1 MSNNSQSICYKISLT
16 QLILHD
22 HHSYYPTN
30 KSITFLLITITNNNK
45 VTTTIAMT
53 NYPRKDNNIRP
64 NINKCKTTNSLLR
77 MLKWRQKGKRMK
89 IKILPLFL
97 LPLGIMLLVLVRLVL
112 FSHMLLWRCSL
123 WEHPTLKSLLP
134 KVLKKL
140 LPKVRRILVVNG
152 NL

>member
-45 VTTTIAMT
+45 VTTIIVMISC
-53 NYPRKDNNIRP
+53 RLKDSNIRP
-64 NINKCKTTNSLLR
+64 NINKCRTTNSLR
-77 MLKWRQKGKRMK
+77 KMLKWRQKVKRIK
-89 IKILPLFL
+89 IKIHL
-97 LPLGIMLLVLVRLVL
+97 LSLLRLGIMLLVLVRLVSFL
-112 FSHMLLWRCSL
+112 HMLLWRCSL
-123 WEHPTLKSLLP
+123 WEHPTLKSLLL
-134 KVLKKL
+134 KVLKRL
-140 LPKVRRILVVNG
+140 LPKVRHILVANG